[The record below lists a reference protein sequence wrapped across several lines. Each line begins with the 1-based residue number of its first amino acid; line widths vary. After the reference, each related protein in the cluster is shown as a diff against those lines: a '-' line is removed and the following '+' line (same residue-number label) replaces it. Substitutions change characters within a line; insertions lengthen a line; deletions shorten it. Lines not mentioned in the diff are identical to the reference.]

1 MCLVCLGRVMIL
13 PSETTVSHRYYQ
25 CTVVFYGY
33 VMVCL
38 FICICIHTHIYIY
51 IVYIYILY
59 IYCIYIYTH
68 QIVHFGGFE
77 FHAQG
82 FSTNYRVGF
91 QIRSNHGLLVAKAHL
106 RGVRRGTWGIWRS
119 NTSLC
124 RYFGDFR
131 QPGLCWAGSFAFHQ
145 SSEWFQMSKEKTA
158 GIHKHGMLILICTTR
173 KAQNGMMTNVEN
185 YMFLWSNFNI
195 F

>member
-1 MCLVCLGRVMIL
+1 M
-13 PSETTVSHRYYQ
+13 YYQ

-38 FICICIHTHIYIY
+38 FICICIHTHIYILYIY
-51 IVYIYILY
+51 IVYILY
-59 IYCIYIYTH
+59 IYISIYTH

-106 RGVRRGTWGIWRS
+106 RGVRRGTWGTWGIWRC

-145 SSEWFQMSKEKTA
+145 SSEWFQMSKEKTS

-185 YMFLWSNFNI
+185 YMFLWRNFNI